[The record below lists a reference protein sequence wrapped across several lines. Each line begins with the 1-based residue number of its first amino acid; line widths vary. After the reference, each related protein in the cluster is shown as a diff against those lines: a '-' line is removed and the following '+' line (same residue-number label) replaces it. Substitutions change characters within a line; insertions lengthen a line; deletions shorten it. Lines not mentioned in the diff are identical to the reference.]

1 MTPRG
6 DPRQPVLVGIGTCS
20 QREDDFA
27 RALEPLDL
35 MLEAVRRA
43 ALDVGG
49 AHSLASV
56 GRIAVPRGRW
66 RYRNP
71 AGEIARTLGAPA
83 ATTVLAS
90 VGVLQQTLIGDAC
103 ARIAAGEI
111 DSALVVGGDAGHR
124 LQRAKAAGQ
133 RAPERQQDDAPDT
146 SLAPADDLL
155 HPVEVRAGID
165 AAAPL
170 YALLE
175 SAWRAA
181 QGWSVA
187 EHRQRLGRLYER
199 FAEVAASNPD
209 AWRRER
215 LAAEQIREA
224 SPRNPMQAFP
234 YTRHHCSNW
243 SVDQAAALLLCSQ
256 AKAQTLGLDPARW
269 VHPLASTESNHML
282 VTSARA
288 DLTACVGAGLAG
300 RAALAAGGIEHAAQL
315 DLIELYSCFPI
326 AVELTAHELG
336 LPMARELTV
345 TGGMPFAGGPF
356 NNYALQATARVARLI
371 REGRGRNGLVGS
383 VSGILTKQGF
393 GLWAR
398 EPRAEGVA
406 VTDVSAETARLQ
418 AAKDVV
424 AEYCGPAQVAA
435 CTVVYGPSGRRA
447 LVLADL
453 PDGRRTLASSSDSAM
468 IERIESE
475 ECCGAQVVIDADSFA
490 LA

>member
-43 ALDVGG
+43 ALDADG

-133 RAPERQQDDAPDT
+133 RAPERQQDDAPDA

-155 HPVEVRAGID
+155 HPAEVRAGIE

-181 QGWSVA
+181 QGWSVD

-282 VTSARA
+282 ATSARA
-288 DLTACVGAGLAG
+288 DLTACVG
-300 RAALAAGGIEHAAQL
+300 
-315 DLIELYSCFPI
+315 
-326 AVELTAHELG
+326 
-336 LPMARELTV
+336 
-345 TGGMPFAGGPF
+345 
-356 NNYALQATARVARLI
+356 
-371 REGRGRNGLVGS
+371 
-383 VSGILTKQGF
+383 
-393 GLWAR
+393 
-398 EPRAEGVA
+398 
-406 VTDVSAETARLQ
+406 
-418 AAKDVV
+418 
-424 AEYCGPAQVAA
+424 
-435 CTVVYGPSGRRA
+435 
-447 LVLADL
+447 
-453 PDGRRTLASSSDSAM
+453 
-468 IERIESE
+468 
-475 ECCGAQVVIDADSFA
+475 
-490 LA
+490 